1 MQGGM
6 DIFQILLEAGV
17 VVKLVLALLIGSSIF
32 SWAIILQKQKQFK
45 AVQLANQKFSNY
57 FKNHS
62 NLVDLNQEAVNNQ
75 ESPLGVMFISG
86 YNELSKIKDKMSEM
100 GQEGKLKQYLENKG
114 IEALSRSLNQG
125 ANIATE
131 QLEFRLATLASIG
144 SITPFVG
151 LFGTVW
157 GIIDSFT
164 GLASGG
170 GSIEAVA
177 PGIAEALVATA
188 IGLAA
193 AIPAVWAYN
202 VFSAKRDTMTS
213 QMENFGQDFLNLVER
228 SVLIT
233 RES

>member
-17 VVKLVLALLIGSSIF
+17 VVKLVLVLLIGSSII

-45 AVQLANQKFSNY
+45 QVQEANQKFTDF

-62 NLVDLNQEAVNNQ
+62 NLVELNQEAIQNQ
-75 ESPLGVMFISG
+75 DSALGIMFISG
-86 YNELSKIKDKMSEM
+86 YSELSKIKDKMAEM
-100 GQEGKLKQYLENKG
+100 GQEGKLKQYLESNG

-125 ANIATE
+125 ANLATE
-131 QLEFRLATLASIG
+131 KLEFRLATLASIG

-193 AIPAVWAYN
+193 AIPAVWAFN
-202 VFSAKRDTMTS
+202 VFSAKRDTMTG
-213 QMENFGQDFLNLVER
+213 QMENFGQEFLNLIER